1 MSIISQD
8 GAITAFQSI
17 ITFEG
22 KITLKINVQYCK
34 QWRGNIRAI
43 LSKLYVSYGH
53 NVMLI
58 SNNTALES
66 GGTGIYLYQSELE
79 CRNLSNVELRRND
92 AMVNG
97 GGIHTVSSAADYD
110 ISDSYI
116 RKIRPL
122 IFLFQNKV
130 C

>member
-1 MSIISQD
+1 MSVISQG

-17 ITFEG
+17 IILFEG
-22 KITLKINVQYCK
+22 KITLMCNTANN
-34 QWRGNIRAI
+34 GGGIRAI
-43 LSKLYVSYGH
+43 LSKLHVSYGH
-53 NVMLI
+53 MLI

-66 GGTGIYLYQSELE
+66 GGGIYLYQSELE

-97 GGIHTVSSAADYD
+97 GGIHAVSSTITADYD

-122 IFLFQNKV
+122 TFLFQNKV
-130 C
+130 CW